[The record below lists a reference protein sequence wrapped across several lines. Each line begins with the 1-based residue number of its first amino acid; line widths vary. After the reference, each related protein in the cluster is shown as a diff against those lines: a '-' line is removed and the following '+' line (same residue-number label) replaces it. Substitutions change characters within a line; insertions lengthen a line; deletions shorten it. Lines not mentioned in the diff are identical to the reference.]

1 MNSFNEQHQ
10 LQSNKQQLIT
20 GADDPLL
27 PNLVHAINNATEIE
41 ITVSFIQ
48 PSGLAL
54 LFDPLNEALQSG
66 ATLKLLTSDY
76 LDTTHPNALRELMVL
91 VDRGA
96 DVRIYQ
102 TQSNQSFHM
111 KSYIF
116 VKKMT
121 PAKLRLVV
129 PLSAQ
134 VTLAPAHLLKVMSGI
149 LDMITCSQKQ
159 AKQRSNF

>member
-1 MNSFNEQHQ
+1 MNSFSEHQH
-10 LQSNKQQLIT
+10 LRSNNQQLIT
-20 GADDPLL
+20 GDNDPLL

-54 LFDPLNEALQSG
+54 LFDPLSEALQSG

-76 LDTTHPNALRELMVL
+76 LDITHPNALRELMAL

-102 TQSNQSFHM
+102 THSNQSFHM

-116 VKKMT
+116 IKT
-121 PAKLRLVV
+121 NDQER
-129 PLSAQ
+129 
-134 VTLAPAHLLKVMSGI
+134 
-149 LDMITCSQKQ
+149 DY
-159 AKQRSNF
+159 